1 MRHYN
6 PNCCDCYNSVIGEDD
21 VDKNARDIKYVG
33 NKVIEAHNLYLEKLT
48 RGLPCSSFSLSLLFS
63 YLLLFL
69 LLRPLK
75 TPAHGSVKLC

>member
-1 MRHYN
+1 MGVFFRMV
-6 PNCCDCYNSVIGEDD
+6 CCLYMSMMSRI
-21 VDKNARDIKYVG
+21 
-33 NKVIEAHNLYLEKLT
+33 NKVIECTIEAHNLYLEKLT
-48 RGLPCSSFSLSLLFS
+48 RGLPFSSFSLSLLFF